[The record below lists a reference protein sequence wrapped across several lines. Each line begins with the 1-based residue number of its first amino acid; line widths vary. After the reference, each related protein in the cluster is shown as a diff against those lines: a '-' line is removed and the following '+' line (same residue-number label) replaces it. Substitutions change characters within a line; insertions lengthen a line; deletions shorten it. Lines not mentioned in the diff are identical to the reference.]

1 MVVVVDD
8 VVVAFGTAV
17 FDVGEVVAVGCED
30 AVFGAA
36 VVVTAMVVRVGWEAA
51 VVDAAAVVVVGW
63 EAAVVDAVAAVS
75 EVAFCRS
82 SSSSI
87 FFCNASISELVELPQ
102 PLAAKANITRSW
114 SARTTQLCNI
124 GRQLR

>member
-17 FDVGEVVAVGCED
+17 VDVGEVVAVGCED
-30 AVFGAA
+30 
-36 VVVTAMVVRVGWEAA
+36 
-51 VVDAAAVVVVGW
+51 VVVG
-63 EAAVVDAVAAVS
+63 AVAAVS
-75 EVAFCRS
+75 EVASCRS

-87 FFCNASISELVELPQ
+87 FFCSASISELVELPQ

-114 SARTTQLCNI
+114 SARTTQLCNS
-124 GRQLR
+124 GRQLGLNK